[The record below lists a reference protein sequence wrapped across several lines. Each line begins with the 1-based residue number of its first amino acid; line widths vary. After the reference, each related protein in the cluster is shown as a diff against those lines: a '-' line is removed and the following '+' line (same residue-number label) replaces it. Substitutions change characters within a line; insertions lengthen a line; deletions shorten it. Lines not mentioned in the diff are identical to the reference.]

1 MRRTPASAATFA
13 LIAPLASWTPA
24 LGQSLDYTAYEQ
36 LFGEPVTIGAT
47 GKPVR
52 EGEAPIAIRIITR
65 EDIASYPATDLPGL
79 LKQVVG
85 VDVAQRTFGQSD
97 VAIRGFNEP
106 YSRRILVLV
115 NGRQVYVDTFS
126 FTDWSAIPV
135 TLEEIKQIEVVSG
148 PNGALY
154 GFNAASGVINIVTL
168 DPRFDKLNFATVQAG
183 SQDYRRVSGGFTV
196 PVGENGGWRLTA
208 DANRSDEFDQGF
220 AVLPTLTGQ
229 ELERHRIAFNTDLS
243 LDFGNSWYGRFEGSY
258 TSTEEL
264 EVQPLFLF
272 NASDREVG
280 SFKAE
285 VGKETDSGFI
295 TGTAYHNFLDEPSFD
310 NEVTVAK
317 LGYLFK
323 HNQNNTFRLSAEFR
337 RNEITQKGG
346 GAINPE
352 FALSYDVYS
361 ASAMWDWQVMPSVS
375 LVNAVRLDHLALQA
389 DATPTGTNPFSA
401 NDYDRTLNEVSINSS
416 VVWQV
421 TEVDDLRATF
431 ARGVQLPSLTDFGLS
446 FGAGSAILFLGGDP
460 TIDPSPITSYEVG
473 YRRDEA
479 LIDGSLEANVFYIT
493 IKDVISPPSFIPDR
507 TTPAPAFLF
516 QNRGDT
522 RAIGA
527 EFVAEGRLNANW
539 RWRANYALIS
549 IADDLDIKDKRFIAT
564 DFESAQPLH
573 TANLMVA
580 YSDESFEVSVLGHF
594 ESSTRELNF
603 GTGQF
608 VSDDIDAYFDID
620 ARAAYHLTPDVVVA
634 IAGTNLLSDSRETT
648 ATGEV
653 ERRFWLSLQ
662 TEF

>member
-1 MRRTPASAATFA
+1 MRGTSGPAAAAFA
-13 LIAPLASWTPA
+13 LMAPLTSWTPA
-24 LGQSLDYTAYEQ
+24 SGQSLDYTAYEQ
-36 LFGEPVTIGAT
+36 LFGEPVTTSAT

-52 EGEAPIAIRIITR
+52 EGEAPVAIRIITR

-85 VDVAQRTFGQSD
+85 VDVAQRTFGQAD
-97 VAIRGFNEP
+97 IAIRGFNEP

-135 TLEEIKQIEVVSG
+135 ALEEIKQIEVVSG

-168 DPRFDKLNFATVQAG
+168 DPRFDKLNFATLQAG
-183 SQDYRRVSGGFTV
+183 SQDYRRLAGGFTV
-196 PVGENGGWRLTA
+196 PIGESGGWRVTA
-208 DANRSDEFDQGF
+208 DANRSDEFTEGF
-220 AVLPTLTGQ
+220 AVSPFATGQ
-229 ELERHRIAFNTDLS
+229 EPERHRIAFNTDLS
-243 LDFGNSWYGRFEGSY
+243 LDLGNSWYGRFEGAY
-258 TSTEEL
+258 TSAEEL

-272 NASDREVG
+272 NGSDREVG

-285 VGKETDSGFI
+285 VGKETSSGFV
-295 TGTAYHNFLDEPSFD
+295 TGTAYHNFLDEPAFD

-323 HNQNNTFRLSAEFR
+323 HDQDNTFRLSGEFR

-346 GAINPE
+346 GTLNPE
-352 FALSYDVYS
+352 FALSYNVYS
-361 ASAMWDWQVMPSVS
+361 ASAMWDWRALPSVS
-375 LVNAVRLDHLALQA
+375 IVNAVRFDHLALQA

-401 NDYDRTLNEVSINSS
+401 DAYDRTLNEVSINSS
-416 VVWQV
+416 VLWQV
-421 TEVDDLRATF
+421 TDIDDLRASF

-446 FGAGSAILFLGGDP
+446 FGAGSNILFLGGDP
-460 TIDPSPITSYEVG
+460 TIDPSPVTSYEIG

-479 LIDGSLEANVFYIT
+479 RIDGSLEANVFYIVVE
-493 IKDVISPPSFIPDR
+493 DVISPPSFVPDR
-507 TTPAPAFLF
+507 ITPVPAFLF
-516 QNRGDT
+516 RNRGDS

-527 EFVAEGRLNANW
+527 ELVAEGRLNANW
-539 RWRANYALIS
+539 RWRANYAVIN
-549 IADDLDIKDKRFIAT
+549 IRDDFDVKDKRLIAT
-564 DFESAQPLH
+564 EFESAQPLH

-580 YSDESFEVSVLGHF
+580 YSDELFEISVLGHF
-594 ESSTRELNF
+594 ESATRELNF
-603 GTGQF
+603 GAGF
-608 VSDDIDAYFDID
+608 VFDDIDAYFDVD
-620 ARAAYHLTPDVVVA
+620 ARAAYHLTPEVA
-634 IAGTNLLSDSRETT
+634 VAVAGTNLLSEGRETT